1 MIVCICVRSDGSH
14 RTLSCAPDTT
24 CGELVDQ
31 LLEKLGLGAQ
41 RNEHS
46 LQIKY
51 QFSGERTTLVN
62 TWRVLSIMLLQSP
75 TSASSSPDVINTY
88 TTRPIIY

>member
-1 MIVCICVRSDGSH
+1 MRSDGSH

-51 QFSGERTTLVN
+51 QFSGERTTLSEHLEGAFNHAVAK
-62 TWRVLSIMLLQSP
+62 P
-75 TSASSSPDVINTY
+75 H
-88 TTRPIIY
+88 